1 MSESSVGL
9 NVIKVG
15 YSHSYSHI
23 NWVVKSRNSN
33 LENKKR
39 RKMGSCCCKTK
50 KPKQPPFPAK
60 RIQKSASQTP
70 KSVRTKSTKIQ
81 EQSMV
86 QRSDSSSSSS
96 SEDQSSINREKVFRS
111 SMHVNVLNNTR
122 TEYHVQQKSMKKA
135 NESLNTTMSGSYKID
150 A

>member
-1 MSESSVGL
+1 
-9 NVIKVG
+9 
-15 YSHSYSHI
+15 
-23 NWVVKSRNSN
+23 
-33 LENKKR
+33 
-39 RKMGSCCCKTK
+39 MGSCCCKTK

-86 QRSDSSSSSS
+86 QRTDSRSSSSSS
-96 SEDQSSINREKVFRS
+96 SNNDQSSINREKVFRS

-122 TEYHVQQKSMKKA
+122 TEYHVQQKSMKKT
-135 NESLNTTMSGSYKID
+135 NESMNTTMSGSYKID

>member
-1 MSESSVGL
+1 
-9 NVIKVG
+9 
-15 YSHSYSHI
+15 
-23 NWVVKSRNSN
+23 
-33 LENKKR
+33 
-39 RKMGSCCCKTK
+39 MGSCCCKTK

-86 QRSDSSSSSS
+86 QRTDSSSSSS
-96 SEDQSSINREKVFRS
+96 SESNNDQSSINREKVFRS

-122 TEYHVQQKSMKKA
+122 TEYHVQQKSMKKT
-135 NESLNTTMSGSYKID
+135 NESMNTTMSGSYKID